1 MRNKIQVAFDLG
13 SHSIKSAV
21 GRIQPDGKIEVLS
34 IAEIPSKSIDCG
46 DIVDKDL
53 LLSHLEILIEKMEK
67 DAKINIDEDAWVSVS
82 GRGVRSINS
91 STRIRSRENT
101 DFEIDEEIKQK
112 LLNQCSDVQV
122 SSDRYVLHNIEQGYY
137 IGSSP
142 LIRNP
147 IGMVGKSIDAKA
159 HVIHVR
165 NFNLSQLDYCFNED
179 LSIEPFPVF
188 DGYAASSSNLTHD
201 EKELGVIFVDI
212 GSDKTNILIFKD
224 NFNFSKMCNL
234 GSEHSTGDYLLFLN
248 DDTWIIQENWLE
260 ELVKICSQN
269 EVGAVG
275 PKLLYPNYTIQHAGM
290 VLLSSLSGFHP
301 FQNIHDNNPGYHNLA
316 NVTRECSAVTGA
328 CLLVKKDVFDAIGG
342 WDVKLDVYYGD
353 TDLCLKIQEK
363 GFKIIYTPNSK
374 LIHNA
379 SSSIKKSSDI
389 FISVENHTVFSK
401 RWKNLTNGDPYY
413 NPNLNW
419 NYQIKIN

>member
-21 GRIQPDGKIEVLS
+21 GRILPDGKIEVLS
-34 IAEIPSKSIDCG
+34 IAEIQSKSIDCG

-201 EKELGVIFVDI
+201 EK
-212 GSDKTNILIFKD
+212 N
-224 NFNFSKMCNL
+224 
-234 GSEHSTGDYLLFLN
+234 
-248 DDTWIIQENWLE
+248 
-260 ELVKICSQN
+260 
-269 EVGAVG
+269 
-275 PKLLYPNYTIQHAGM
+275 
-290 VLLSSLSGFHP
+290 
-301 FQNIHDNNPGYHNLA
+301 
-316 NVTRECSAVTGA
+316 
-328 CLLVKKDVFDAIGG
+328 
-342 WDVKLDVYYGD
+342 
-353 TDLCLKIQEK
+353 
-363 GFKIIYTPNSK
+363 
-374 LIHNA
+374 
-379 SSSIKKSSDI
+379 
-389 FISVENHTVFSK
+389 
-401 RWKNLTNGDPYY
+401 
-413 NPNLNW
+413 
-419 NYQIKIN
+419 